1 VIGMN
6 LEAHL
11 HESERKLAHIWKA
24 MALRG
29 AVGIAFSIT
38 QIIWAFKLRRAVGE
52 LERPFR
58 RQATAKHAAHG

>member
-1 VIGMN
+1 MK

-11 HESERKLAHIWKA
+11 HDGERKLAHIWKA

-29 AVGIAFSIT
+29 AVGIAFSLT
-38 QIIWAFKLRRAVGE
+38 QIIWALKLRRVAGE

-58 RQATAKHAAHG
+58 RQATAKHVAHG

>member
-1 VIGMN
+1 MN

-11 HESERKLAHIWKA
+11 HDGEKKLAHIWKA

-38 QIIWAFKLRRAVGE
+38 QIILAFKLRRVLGE

-58 RQATAKHAAHG
+58 RHATAKHVAHG